1 LVQAV
6 RILLPRREF
15 LLFGATCAVLAT
27 TTLLTTNTA
36 ANPVAGQQ
44 FAVEQ
49 ISHEFLLRVSNPT
62 DGVSLPSVVFIKAA
76 ELSTTSFDGAHM
88 LAPKGQIYLTFGANA
103 GPEQLSYGQHNW
115 GHFFS
120 AMTPLAPSAVTF
132 RSSAGHRYVAHEANP
147 VNQANNPNAGSDGG
161 LLDATYWFLIPS
173 DTRTGKISI
182 GPATTEGTEFI
193 GSVGESTT
201 PLHVGGPITFEVSFP
216 KQLTAPVVRRPTTS
230 DSIPPATSAL
240 NELLSIVS
248 FIFLGFI
255 FWRVRR
261 RTRRRVQYVP
271 VFYPP
276 TNTERPTPSTRLAE
290 VRRPTSDDAP
300 NPTAERQSLEL
311 RVNVLGSLQ
320 IEPSTKGASD
330 PIRSIIAYLALHDDR
345 PQSADEIQNALW
357 PESMKVSSVA
367 QKTFLNYVSRARQTV
382 GAQYLPEANGRPGY
396 ELVNTSSDW
405 REFRTLAASA
415 STSSKEQATELRR
428 SALQLVRG
436 VPFDGESS
444 TFFEW
449 AVNQKYVTSMIETV
463 TTTAHQ
469 LQADLVMVGDLDGAA
484 LAVKQAMLLAP
495 TEMPLWRDLVDICDA
510 LGDQTLLT
518 RFWQDAER
526 ALWPAAIKEL
536 HTRLVG

>member
-1 LVQAV
+1 MLSTQNSPADA
-6 RILLPRREF
+6 
-15 LLFGATCAVLAT
+15 ATIQRSAI
-27 TTLLTTNTA
+27 
-36 ANPVAGQQ
+36 
-44 FAVEQ
+44 EQ
-49 ISHEFLLRVSNPT
+49 ISQEFSLRISNPA
-62 DGVSLPSVVFIKAA
+62 DDVSLPSTVYVTGA
-76 ELSTTSFDGAHM
+76 ELSTTSIVGTRV
-88 LAPKGQIYLTFGANA
+88 LAPKGQIYLTFRASA
-103 GPEQLSYGQHNW
+103 GPVQLNYGQANW

-120 AMTPLAPSAVTF
+120 AMRPLTSSAVTF
-132 RSSAGHRYVAHEANP
+132 RSDTDRQYVAHEANP
-147 VNQANNPNAGSDGG
+147 TNQANNPNATSDDG
-161 LLDATYWFLIPS
+161 LLDATYWFLVPS
-173 DTRTGKISI
+173 NTRSGVISI
-182 GPATTEGTEFI
+182 GPATTAGVEFH
-193 GSVGESTT
+193 SFVGQSTT
-201 PLHVGGPITFEVSFP
+201 PLHVGGPITFKVSFP
-216 KQLTAPVVRRPTTS
+216 SKLTATILSRPKS
-230 DSIPPATSAL
+230 PASSPASNSAL
-240 NELLSIVS
+240 NELLS
-248 FIFLGFI
+248 FISMVFFGLI

-276 TNTERPTPSTRLAE
+276 ANTQQPTSSPQRVE
-290 VRRPTSDDAP
+290 VRRPVCNDVPMPKTDVEAH
-300 NPTAERQSLEL
+300 EL

-330 PIRSIIAYLALHDDR
+330 PIRSILAYLALHDDR

-367 QKTFLNYVSRARQTV
+367 QKTFLNYVSRARQAV
-382 GAQYLPEANGRPGY
+382 GTQYLPEANGRPGY

-405 REFRTLAASA
+405 REFRTFATRANVSA
-415 STSSKEQATELRR
+415 KEQSIELRR

-436 VPFDGESS
+436 VPFEGESS

-469 LQADLVMVGDLDGAA
+469 LQADLVMVNDLDSAMWA
-484 LAVKQAMLLAP
+484 IKQAMLLAP

-510 LGDQTLLT
+510 RGDHTLLT

-536 HTRLVG
+536 QTRLVG

>member
-1 LVQAV
+1 M
-6 RILLPRREF
+6 
-15 LLFGATCAVLAT
+15 
-27 TTLLTTNTA
+27 LLTTNTA
-36 ANPVAGQQ
+36 ANAVAGQQ
-44 FAVEQ
+44 SAVEQ
-49 ISHEFLLRVSNPT
+49 ISQEFLLRVSNPA
-62 DGVSLPSVVFIKAA
+62 DGLSLPSVVFIKAA

-88 LAPKGQIYLTFGANA
+88 LAPKGQIYLTFSANA
-103 GPEQLSYGQHNW
+103 GPEQLSYGQANW

-132 RSSAGHRYVAHEANP
+132 MSGAGHRYVARETNP

-161 LLDATYWFLIPS
+161 LLDATYWFLVPS
-173 DTRTGKISI
+173 DTRTGRISI
-182 GPATTEGTEFI
+182 GPANTEGTEFL

-216 KQLTAPVVRRPTTS
+216 KTLTAPVVRRPTTP
-230 DSIPPATSAL
+230 DSIPSATSAL

-248 FIFLGFI
+248 FVLLGFI

-261 RTRRRVQYVP
+261 RTRRRVEYFP
-271 VFYPP
+271 VSFPP
-276 TNTERPTPSTRLAE
+276 ANTQRPTASPLPAQ
-290 VRRPTSDDAP
+290 VRRPVSDHAP
-300 NPTAERQSLEL
+300 KPTTRSQSVEL
-311 RVNVLGSLQ
+311 RVGVLGSLQ
-320 IEPSTKGASD
+320 IEPSSKGASD
-330 PIRSIIAYLALHDDR
+330 PIRSIIAFLAMHDDR

-396 ELVNTSSDW
+396 QLVNTSSDW

-415 STSSKEQATELRR
+415 NSSTKEQAIELRR

-463 TTTAHQ
+463 TATAHD
-469 LQADLVMVGDLDGAA
+469 LQSDLVMIDDLEGATWA
-484 LAVKQAMLLAP
+484 IKQAMLLAP

-510 LGDQTLLT
+510 RGDQTLLT
-518 RFWQDAER
+518 RFWQNAER

-536 HTRLVG
+536 QARLVG